1 MPLSEGI
8 MVALFCI
15 GMVFALLTSVFLLI
29 RLTTAVVSRLER
41 KG

>member
-8 MVALFCI
+8 MVALFCV

-29 RLTTAVVSRLER
+29 KLTTAVVSKLS
-41 KG
+41 KKA

>member
-29 RLTTAVVSRLER
+29 KLSSAIILKIS
-41 KG
+41 KQ